1 MKKSE
6 LVFTTIIIVAIL
18 SGYSGIQH
26 IFSLLSLGNDFGP
39 HYPGDSLGMG
49 RMISLFLLSVLFSAC
64 CIVLVKRGRDIT
76 GALLK
81 NEPDEGIAQ
90 LPLDRRNLIFV
101 LFIGIGLYT
110 LVEAIPFAISDLIY
124 FFKAAVGPIS
134 EKGRVPKKD
143 LFIVE
148 LLRVILGMFMIYAAP
163 VMTNFI
169 DNKIAAKFG
178 KNP

>member
-18 SGYSGIQH
+18 TGYSGIQY
-26 IFSLLSLGNDFGP
+26 IFSFLSMIGYGFGP
-39 HYPGDSLGMG
+39 HYPGDNLGMG
-49 RMISLFLLSVLFSAC
+49 RVISLFLLSVLFSAC
-64 CIVLVKRGRDIT
+64 CIALAKRGKDIT
-76 GALLK
+76 AALLK

-90 LPLDRRNLIFV
+90 LPLDRRNLILV

-110 LVEAIPFAISDLIY
+110 LIEAIPFAISDLFY
-124 FFKAAVGPIS
+124 FFKAAVGPSS
-134 EKGRVPKKD
+134 EEGRIPKKD

-163 VMTNFI
+163 AMTDFI

-178 KNP
+178 KK